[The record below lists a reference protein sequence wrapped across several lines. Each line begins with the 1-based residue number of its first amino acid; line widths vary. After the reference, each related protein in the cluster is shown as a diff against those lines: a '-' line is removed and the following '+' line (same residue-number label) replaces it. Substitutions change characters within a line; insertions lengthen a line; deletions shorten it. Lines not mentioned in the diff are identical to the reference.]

1 MDQFFYPA
9 HQVNCVGLTAIAKLR
24 MSSITCGFDATHL
37 YRVAG
42 RAIFKKKDN
51 SYECNSAAGTSP
63 LPEHCS
69 LGYSCFPAVFRN
81 YDYQEEGYFV
91 FTNVFL
97 SLFYP
102 GSGFLILRIAL
113 NT

>member
-1 MDQFFYPA
+1 
-9 HQVNCVGLTAIAKLR
+9 

-42 RAIFKKKDN
+42 RAIFKKKDH
-51 SYECNSAAGTSP
+51 SYECNSAAGNSP

-69 LGYSCFPAVFRN
+69 LGDSVFPAVFRSIVSE
-81 YDYQEEGYFV
+81 EEGYSV
-91 FTNVFL
+91 FTNVLL
-97 SLFYP
+97 SVFYP
-102 GSGFLILRIAL
+102 RSGVLILRIAL

>member
-1 MDQFFYPA
+1 
-9 HQVNCVGLTAIAKLR
+9 

-42 RAIFKKKDN
+42 RAIFKKKDH
-51 SYECNSAAGTSP
+51 SYECNSAAGNSP

-69 LGYSCFPAVFRN
+69 LGDSVFHAVFRRIVTK
-81 YDYQEEGYFV
+81 EEGFSV
-91 FTNVFL
+91 FTNVL
-97 SLFYP
+97 LPVFYP
-102 GSGFLILRIAL
+102 RSGILILRIAL